1 MNRMQEKI
9 NMRKQMLD
17 QRSELKS
24 DTKLKFD
31 KIINDKLID
40 HVISSNARRVHV
52 YLPIKNEINIFPFIS
67 WLLTNDRIVIAPK
80 VLPERELQNLRL
92 NSLRETEAGVFGTY
106 HPAGNDIYT
115 DEFDLIVTPGL
126 AFDTANN
133 RLGYGGG
140 YYDRF
145 LIKHPSTLTIG
156 IHYPFQLLD
165 KIPIESHD
173 VRLHNLLTIT

>member
-1 MNRMQEKI
+1 MEGKI
-9 NMRKQMLD
+9 NIRKQMLIK
-17 QRSELKS
+17 RLEMKPE
-24 DTKLKFD
+24 TKLKFD
-31 KIINDKLID
+31 KIINDKLIE

-52 YLPIKNEINIFPFIS
+52 YLPIKNEINIFPFIR
-67 WLLTNDRIVIAPK
+67 WLLSNDRVVIAPK
-80 VLPERELQNLRL
+80 VLPERQLQNLRL

-126 AFDTANN
+126 AFDSANN

-145 LIKHPSTLTIG
+145 LIKQPSASTIG

-165 KIPIESHD
+165 KIPVESHD
-173 VRLHNLLTIT
+173 VRLHNLLTTLD